1 MDKAK
6 YNSSGYKDMTAYEA
20 VQNVHREERKKLID
34 EIRALAQSYDYIIV
48 GAINLKEITD
58 DRK

>member
-1 MDKAK
+1 
-6 YNSSGYKDMTAYEA
+6 MTAYEA

-34 EIRALAQSYDYIIV
+34 EIRALAQSYGYIIV

>member
-1 MDKAK
+1 MDKSK

-34 EIRALAQSYDYIIV
+34 EIRALAQSYGYIIV

-58 DRK
+58 DGK

>member
-6 YNSSGYKDMTAYEA
+6 YNSSGYKDMIAYEA

-34 EIRALAQSYDYIIV
+34 EIRALAQSYGYIIV